1 MYGACARVCV
11 YGKFQASASVKLP
24 GEALEDEER
33 SRRDP
38 AHAICHPARYPR
50 NRVRTCDLVSRDSTE
65 FASYDENWRT
75 AHVVS

>member
-1 MYGACARVCV
+1 MLARVCV
-11 YGKFQASASVKLP
+11 CGEFQASASVKLP
-24 GEALEDEER
+24 REALEDEER

-50 NRVRTCDLVSRDSTE
+50 NRIRTCDLVSRNSTE

-75 AHVVS
+75 ASVVS